1 MIYIKQF
8 IVNPVQEN
16 CYVVSD
22 DTLEAVIIDCG
33 CFEQKEWDK
42 IKSYIKAENLKIVHL
57 LNTHLHFDHTLGN
70 RFVYN
75 DFCIMA
81 KAHHGDSSLYSHT
94 HQQLSL
100 FFGNAFSGIS
110 IPIIDTSLKTNEI
123 LVFGEHKIKVLHTPG
138 HSQGGVCF
146 YCEEEDALWSGD
158 TLFEGSVGRTDLEGG
173 NYSTLIKSINENLLS
188 LPGETRVFPGHGPM
202 TTIGDEKKFNPYI

>member
-16 CYVVSD
+16 CFVVSD

-75 DFCIMA
+75 DFGIMA

-138 HSQGGVCF
+138 HTDCSTSL
-146 YCEEEDALWSGD
+146 YCEKHKMLFSGD
-158 TLFEGSVGRTDLEGG
+158 TLFRGTWGRTDLPTSNFAEII
-173 NYSTLIKSINENLLS
+173 NSITEKLMI
-188 LPGETRVFPGHGPM
+188 LPEDTIVYPGHRK
-202 TTIGDEKKFNPYI
+202 INNDR